1 MKLYFK
7 QRMFSWFDS
16 YDIYHMDESGAVAF
30 TVEGKLAW
38 GHCLHILDPIGRH
51 IATVQQQV
59 FTFLP
64 KFDLYIGE
72 QCVGTIRKAGG
83 GQLHGMGLHHCGRGG
98 TAGGLGV
105 QGTVP
110 LDGYLRHRRGRG
122 GECPVRADGGAGHR
136 RGEVLAELSRR
147 R

>member
-16 YDIYHMDESGAVAF
+16 YDIYHMDDSGAVAF

-38 GHCLHILDPIGRH
+38 GHCLHILDPMGRH
-51 IATVQQQV
+51 IATVKQQV

-72 QCVGTIRKAGG
+72 QCVGTICKEFTFLRPSFTLDCKGG
-83 GQLHGMGLHHCGRGG
+83 GWRAASWSGTIPFWTPRTGRWQQSPRSCS
-98 TAGGLGV
+98 T
-105 QGTVP
+105 
-110 LDGYLRHRRGRG
+110 GRT
-122 GECPVRADGGAGHR
+122 PT
-136 RGEVLAELSRR
+136 
-147 R
+147 